1 MLFYF
6 SVELQ
11 GCSESALGHD
21 CMDAGGRTNQETE
34 SRSPYARAERN
45 KRTPRVPVGQFIWG
59 GLDVQD
65 AQMSRVHGCTRATL
79 FVSFL
84 WPRKE
89 K

>member
-1 MLFYF
+1 
-6 SVELQ
+6 
-11 GCSESALGHD
+11 
-21 CMDAGGRTNQETE
+21 MDAGGRTNQETE

-45 KRTPRVPVGQFIWG
+45 KTIPRVSGGQVIGVAFF
-59 GLDVQD
+59 
-65 AQMSRVHGCTRATL
+65 